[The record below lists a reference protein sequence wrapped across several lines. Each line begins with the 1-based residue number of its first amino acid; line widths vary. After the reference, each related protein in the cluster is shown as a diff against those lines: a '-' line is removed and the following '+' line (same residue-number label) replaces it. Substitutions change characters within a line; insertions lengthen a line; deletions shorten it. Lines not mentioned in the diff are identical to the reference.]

1 MGICIMKRK
10 QQDPM
15 AAIYARRRAHLCLL
29 VEQHGGVKLLGE
41 KLGYNSGSFIHQVLA
56 DPPGRHIS
64 EVVARRWEI
73 ILGLKTGWLDS

>member
-1 MGICIMKRK
+1 MKRK

-15 AAIYARRRAHLCLL
+15 ATIYARRRDHLAVL
-29 VEQHGGVKLLGE
+29 VGQHGGVKLLGE

-64 EVVARRWEI
+64 AVVARRWEVT
-73 ILGLKTGWLDS
+73 LGLAPGWLES